1 MTRLLDFSSRIYSRL
16 LFFYPEDLRRDFGE
30 EMVYAFSSD
39 LAEAWSEDRA
49 MGAMW
54 VWLCTLTELIR
65 VGLPGQWENPR
76 VAVPAGAFLVDMA
89 MNIACLLMRK
99 GQASAIHAN
108 LLGGFVILGAVTALV
123 SFAVVVFSGSSRD
136 R

>member
-16 LFFYPEDLRRDFGE
+16 LFFYPEDLRREFGE
-30 EMVYAFSSD
+30 EMVFAFSSD
-39 LAEAWSEDRA
+39 LAEAWSEDQA
-49 MGAMW
+49 IGAMC
-54 VWLCTLTELIR
+54 VWMCTLTELIR

-76 VAVPAGAFLVDMA
+76 VAVPASAFLADMA
-89 MNIACLLMRK
+89 LNIACLLLGH
-99 GQASAIHAN
+99 GQASAIPAN

-123 SFAVVVFSGSSRD
+123 SFAVVVFPGPSPD